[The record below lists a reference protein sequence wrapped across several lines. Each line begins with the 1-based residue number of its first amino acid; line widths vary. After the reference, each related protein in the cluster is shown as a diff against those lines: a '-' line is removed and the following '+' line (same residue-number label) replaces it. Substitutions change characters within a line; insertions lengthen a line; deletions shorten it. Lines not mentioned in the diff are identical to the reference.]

1 MKKTVRAQRRISM
14 VVVSVAS
21 LALFL
26 LMAGCSG
33 GSSAATIPTAQNSIV
48 TAGAAP
54 AATDSPGPALSSEE
68 QEALLYLREEEKLAH
83 DVYAVLYEK
92 WGTKVFAN
100 IQASESRHMAS
111 VKTLLDRY
119 GLEDPV
125 QTEEIGVFANE
136 ELKQLFDSLVAQG
149 SASEAESLKVGIAIE
164 NKDIEDLERLIAS
177 TTHSDIAEV
186 AQNLLEGSRNH
197 LEAFSRDR

>member
-1 MKKTVRAQRRISM
+1 M
-14 VVVSVAS
+14 VVVSLAS

-48 TAGAAP
+48 TAGAAA
-54 AATDSPGPALSSEE
+54 AATDTPGPTLSNEE
-68 QEALLYLREEEKLAH
+68 REALLYLREEEKLAH

-92 WGTKVFAN
+92 WETKVFAN
-100 IQASESRHMAS
+100 IQASESRHMAR
-111 VKTLLDRY
+111 VKTLLERY

-177 TTHSDIAEV
+177 TTHSDIAGL

>member
-48 TAGAAP
+48 TAGTAP
-54 AATDSPGPALSSEE
+54 AATDTPGPALSSEE
-68 QEALLYLREEEKLAH
+68 REALLYLREEEKLAH

-164 NKDIEDLERLIAS
+164 NKDIEDLQRLIAS